1 MRHLAEVLS
10 QGELAVILRIFDV
23 CFSAQTMRQLLSA
36 CRMLDKIVSTDLVVA
51 VVVRDPR
58 RATHASGVG
67 VWSTHD
73 VTELETSLC
82 NLYETLGT
90 RAFESFFAGDG
101 TRLLALDRGAQKSPR
116 HDKTVEC
123 LRTTGRKE
131 CVVSVRTVER
141 MGLKTVFIL
150 GRDAL
155 WADSSCLPVIE
166 YLAPHLHSALARIS
180 LQESAP
186 IKALSRREKEVL
198 RWISAG
204 KTSWETSRILRI
216 AERTVV
222 FHAQNAMRKLGATS
236 RAQAIALAFQHG
248 LLQPPK
254 ALVETVERQA
264 VNAPPLSRSRAAE

>member
-10 QGELAVILRIFDV
+10 QGELTVIVRIFDI

-51 VVVRDPR
+51 VVVHDPR
-58 RATHASGVG
+58 RAPASGIN

-73 VTELETSLC
+73 VTELETSLG

-90 RAFESFFAGDG
+90 HAFESFFPDEG
-101 TRLLALDRGAQKSPR
+101 TRWAALHRGAQKSPR
-116 HDKTVEC
+116 QDKTLEC
-123 LRTTGRKE
+123 LRAIGRDE
-131 CVVSVRTVER
+131 CVISVRTVER
-141 MGLKTVFIL
+141 AGLKTVFIL

-155 WADSSCLPVIE
+155 SADSRSLSVIE
-166 YLAPHLHSALARIS
+166 YLVPHLHSALARIS

-254 ALVETVERQA
+254 PPVETVERQA
-264 VNAPPLSRSRAAE
+264 VNTAPCSRSRAVE